1 MWTFKQR
8 NGALPHSL
16 ALAYAFGGYA
26 GGLALISTG
35 GPMGWLT
42 GTLLLGHAM
51 IIAAYLLH
59 ECAHNT
65 IFSTNEANAR
75 LGRALGWLAS
85 SCYGTYEGI
94 RHKHFRHHV
103 DRADVVA
110 FDYRPHLARYP
121 RLAKAMEVLEWFYI
135 PALDIMM
142 HALVLVLP
150 FTMESRRKHR
160 ARVLKVLAIR
170 GTLFGLLIWQVPAV
184 AVCYPIAWTLMVTVL
199 RFMDAFQHTYEID
212 DRLETP
218 IKGKPRFDAAYE
230 ERNTFTNLHSTRFPV
245 FNLLTLNFGYH
256 NAHHEK
262 PTEPWFRLPAVH
274 RELYGDHC
282 GQALPIWNQLKAF
295 HRYRTKRMLNADE
308 GDLDVLSD
316 KGAHFVGVDGVSFLT
331 AH

>member
-1 MWTFKQR
+1 MLRFKQPD
-8 NGALPHSL
+8 GALPNLL
-16 ALAYAFGGYA
+16 ALAYAFGGYG
-26 GGLALISTG
+26 GGLALIALG
-35 GPMGWLT
+35 GPAGWIP

-65 IFSTNEANAR
+65 LFPTNEANAR
-75 LGRALGWLAS
+75 LGRWLGWLAS
-85 SCYGTYEGI
+85 SCYGTYESI

-110 FDYRPHLARYP
+110 FDYRPPLARYP
-121 RLAKAMEVLEWFYI
+121 GLVRFMEALEWCYI

-142 HALVLVLP
+142 HALVLILP
-150 FTMESRRKHR
+150 FTMESRKHLR
-160 ARVLKVLAIR
+160 SHVLKVFFIR
-170 GTLFGLLIWQVPAV
+170 ASLFGALIWYAPVV
-184 AVCYPIAWTLMVTVL
+184 AICYPIAWTLMVTVL

-212 DRLETP
+212 DTLETP
-218 IKGKPRFDAAYE
+218 VKGKPRFDAAYE
-230 ERNTFTNLHSTRFPV
+230 HRNTFTNLHSTRYPLL
-245 FNLLTLNFGYH
+245 NLLTLNFGYH

-262 PTEPWFRLPAVH
+262 PTEPWFRLPVLH
-274 RELYGDHC
+274 KKLYGEDC

-295 HRYRTKRMLNADE
+295 HRYRTQRMLNADE